1 MIAFDLHCSQGHAFE
16 GWFDSAQAFEEQ
28 KAQGLVTC
36 PICNDGEVSKV
47 LSPVRSLVSRQEAR
61 PTRPVQP
68 AGDQDQA
75 LKAHNFMQEVK
86 EYLTANFEDV
96 GANFAKEALK
106 IHYGAEPSR
115 NIRGSSTEA
124 EEEMLRDEGIQF
136 LKVPLPKD
144 LD

>member
-1 MIAFDLHCSQGHAFE
+1 MIAFDLNCSQGHVFE
-16 GWFDSAQAFEEQ
+16 GWFDSAQAFEDQ

-36 PICNDGEVSKV
+36 PVCSEGEVTKV
-47 LSPVRSLVSRQEAR
+47 LSPIRSLASRQDTPPEKPAQ
-61 PTRPVQP
+61 PVD
-68 AGDQDQA
+68 DQNQA
-75 LKAHNFMQEVK
+75 LKAQHFIREVK
-86 EYLTANFEDV
+86 EFLTTNFEDV

>member
-1 MIAFDLHCSQGHAFE
+1 MIAFDLCCAQGHTFE
-16 GWFDSAQAFEEQ
+16 GWFDSAQAFEDQ
-28 KAQGLVTC
+28 KGRNLVNC
-36 PICNDGEVSKV
+36 PICGDGEVTKL
-47 LSPVRSLVSRQEAR
+47 LSPVRSLASRQEAR
-61 PTRPVQP
+61 PKKPVQP
-68 AGDQDQA
+68 AGEQDQA
-75 LKAHNFMQEVK
+75 LKAHNLMREVK
-86 EYLTANFEDV
+86 EYLIAHFEDV

-106 IHYGAEPSR
+106 IHYGAVPSR